1 MNHGLLAV
9 GLNIKCTQ
17 SDASAPIDKLW
28 QFLKLYDLIR
38 FCLQHKTGWFSEA
51 MLDTLRL
58 RVAVRFVS
66 VFPEPGFEDL
76 FKSIQEEFE
85 RSEKIQIQKET
96 VKPSPVK
103 HREATKGKIIN
114 KIACFISF
122 NILGSLVSAS

>member
-1 MNHGLLAV
+1 
-9 GLNIKCTQ
+9 
-17 SDASAPIDKLW
+17 
-28 QFLKLYDLIR
+28 
-38 FCLQHKTGWFSEA
+38 

-66 VFPEPGFEDL
+66 VFPELGFEDV

-96 VKPSPVK
+96 LKPSPVK

-114 KIACFISF
+114 KFGVHQ
-122 NILGSLVSAS
+122 ILTVNRNSVASKD